1 MNIPLIAGRT
11 FTEREAIED
20 RQVVVVNEEL
30 VRKYFPGENPIG
42 RRIFVSMKDDPYPT
56 EIIGIVG
63 NARYRTLEGEQRP
76 MVYWTPPQLAYSSMT
91 LILRTSVEPESLADD
106 ARREILAIDKDQ
118 PVSDL
123 RTMESWLAD
132 SVARARFG
140 TLLLGGF
147 AGLALLL
154 AAIGIYGVMSHSV
167 AQRQGEIGVR
177 MALGARAWDVL
188 LLVIRQGLALVLVG
202 VVLGLL
208 GALALTRV
216 LSSLLYG
223 VSATDPMTFTA
234 IALLLLA
241 VSWVACYIPARR
253 AARVDP
259 LIAMRYD

>member
-1 MNIPLIAGRT
+1 
-11 FTEREAIED
+11 
-20 RQVVVVNEEL
+20 
-30 VRKYFPGENPIG
+30 
-42 RRIFVSMKDDPYPT
+42 
-56 EIIGIVG
+56 
-63 NARYRTLEGEQRP
+63 
-76 MVYWTPPQLAYSSMT
+76 MT
-91 LILRTSVEPESLADD
+91 LILRTSVDPESVAPA

-118 PVSDL
+118 PVSDV

-132 SVARARFG
+132 SVARTRFG

-167 AQRQGEIGVR
+167 AQRQSEIGVR

-188 LLVIRQGLALVLVG
+188 MLVIRQGLALVLVG
-202 VVLGLL
+202 VALGLI
-208 GALALTRV
+208 GALLLTRV

-223 VSATDPMTFTA
+223 VSATDPLTFAA

-241 VSWVACYIPARR
+241 VSWIACYIPARR